1 MFTSSWKLHISLNY
15 SHMDASNADRR
26 IEKNW
31 IYLLV
36 LCYYL
41 LVLAELLSAVAT
53 IVGLMDNAVELI
65 RRRCIGSQ

>member
-1 MFTSSWKLHISLNY
+1 
-15 SHMDASNADRR
+15 MDASNADRR
-26 IEKNW
+26 IEKKKIFFW